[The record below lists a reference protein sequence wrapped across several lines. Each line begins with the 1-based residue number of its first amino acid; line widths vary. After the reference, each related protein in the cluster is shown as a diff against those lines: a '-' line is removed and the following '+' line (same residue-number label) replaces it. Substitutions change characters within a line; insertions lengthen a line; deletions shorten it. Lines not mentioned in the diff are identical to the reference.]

1 MAQFETWLKSDLQE
15 PIRIV
20 TVHGNVFT
28 QDNMANRIGVEVTDG
43 GAAASLSGTV
53 SGLVIRQ
60 DDTTIGVTGTLS
72 GNKAYVDLPEAAYA
86 VPGQIQVSIRLTTGN
101 TKTVLGACMG
111 NVVRSQTGT
120 VVDPGNAITD
130 RLPALPTVNGTYK
143 LRCVKSNSG
152 TTLSWVA
159 DS

>member
-1 MAQFETWLKSDLQE
+1 MSQIETWLKSDLQE

-86 VPGQIQVSIRLTTGN
+86 VPGQIQVAIRLTTGN
-101 TKTVLGACMG
+101 TKTVLGACTG

-130 RLPALPTVNGTYK
+130 RLPALPTANGTYN

>member
-1 MAQFETWLKSDLQE
+1 MAQFETWLKADLQQ
-15 PIRIV
+15 PV
-20 TVHGNVFT
+20 QLTALHGSVFS
-28 QDNMANRIGVEVTDG
+28 QDRLANRIGVEVTDG
-43 GAAASLSGTV
+43 GEAASLSGTV
-53 SGLVIRQ
+53 SGLVIRA

-86 VPGQIQVSIRLTTGN
+86 VPGPIQVSIRLTTGD
-101 TKTVLGACMG
+101 TKTVLGACTG
-111 NVVRSQTGT
+111 NVVRSQTGA
-120 VVDPGNAITD
+120 VIDPGNAITD

-143 LRCVKSNSG
+143 LRCVVTSSG